1 MNRYYQILLRALGD
15 PAAATAQF
23 RRTVYEQAQAALLAE
38 MASKRPP
45 PTAVQIDRE
54 FRSLTSAIRR
64 IEAETALA
72 TGEMSAVKLSISKQV
87 VLSALAKGKP
97 APAPRAFPVVD
108 PNLIEMLPS

>member
-1 MNRYYQILLRALGD
+1 MNRYYQILMRALGD

-38 MASKRPP
+38 MAGKRPA

-64 IEAETALA
+64 IEAETAIK
-72 TGEMSAVKLSISKQV
+72 TGELSAVKLSISREV

-97 APAPRAFPVVD
+97 GPAPRSFPVVD
-108 PNLIEMLPS
+108 PSLIEMLPT